1 MSRATGVH
9 LSLRDAVRFKR
20 NECGWSQRELAKMA
34 GLSSAYVSALETG
47 RIQPSLRA
55 FACLARVL
63 RLTGPE
69 LNLIM
74 QSEAVA
80 AGVSGVSTEEEEV

>member
-1 MSRATGVH
+1 MEN

-20 NECGWSQRELAKMA
+20 NDCGWSQRELAKFA

-55 FACLARVL
+55 FARLAAVL
-63 RLTGPE
+63 RFTGPE
-69 LNLIM
+69 LRLIIN
-74 QSEAVA
+74 SEAQL
-80 AGVSGVSTEEEEV
+80 AGVEEDS

>member
-1 MSRATGVH
+1 MDRATGVH

-20 NECGWSQRELAKMA
+20 NDRGWSQRELAKMA

-63 RLTGPE
+63 RFTGPE
-69 LNLIM
+69 LGLIIH
-74 QSEAVA
+74 SEAM
-80 AGVSGVSTEEEEV
+80 AGGITEEEEV